1 MLDADGRP
9 RYRIDD
15 QGSYSRC
22 RGDDPRSRW
31 RRRPL
36 RRDRDFGIL
45 PRQVARPAAPDRLP
59 VAQGT
64 DGRRAPRA
72 GAADRSAGKLIE
84 PAGARAMAADTAR
97 GALFRPIV
105 PNQHSRVTYAEL
117 FFDLVFVFAV
127 TQISHTLLG
136 NFTPLGALQVMLLF
150 LAVWWVWV
158 YTSWITNW
166 LDPEKTPVR
175 LLLFSLTLGGLVLST
190 SIPAAFDGRGLWF
203 AIAYAAMQVGKTV
216 FLWISTPRSRPLAR
230 MNAIRITAWL
240 SMSAIFWIAG
250 GLAQGELR
258 LVLWAIALAIEYISP
273 AVRFWI
279 PRFGASSVADW
290 VIEGGHM
297 AERCALFVIIALG
310 ESVVVTGATF
320 AELAWS
326 AENLIAFVT
335 VLAGSIAMWW
345 IYFHIG
351 AEAGSEQ
358 ISRSS
363 EPGRL
368 ARLAYTYLH
377 MPIIAGIIVS
387 AVADE
392 LVLKHPGGHSDLK
405 TVISAIGG
413 PLLFLFGTILFKH
426 SFRGF
431 LQLSHGFGII
441 ALCVLAWFAS
451 ELSPLMLSILTTA
464 IMIVVAVW
472 ESISL
477 QSGPAE

>member
-1 MLDADGRP
+1 MVDH
-9 RYRIDD
+9 
-15 QGSYSRC
+15 
-22 RGDDPRSRW
+22 
-31 RRRPL
+31 
-36 RRDRDFGIL
+36 
-45 PRQVARPAAPDRLP
+45 
-59 VAQGT
+59 
-64 DGRRAPRA
+64 
-72 GAADRSAGKLIE
+72 
-84 PAGARAMAADTAR
+84 AR

-105 PNQHSRVTYAEL
+105 PHQHSRVTYAEL

-127 TQISHTLLG
+127 TQISHTLLAH
-136 NFTPLGALQVMLLF
+136 FTPLGALQVTLLF

-158 YTSWITNW
+158 FTSWITNW
-166 LDPEKTPVR
+166 LNPEKTPVR
-175 LLLFSLTLGGLVLST
+175 LLLFAMMLGGLVLST

-203 AIAYAAMQVGKTV
+203 AIAYAAMQVGKTI
-216 FLWISTPRSRPLAR
+216 FLWLSTPPSRPR
-230 MNAIRITAWL
+230 TRVNAIRIAAWL
-240 SMSAIFWIAG
+240 SLSAIFWIAG
-250 GLAQGELR
+250 GVMEGQSR
-258 LVLWAIALAIEYISP
+258 LVLWAIALVIEYISP
-273 AVRFWI
+273 AMRFWI
-279 PRFGASSVADW
+279 PRYGASSVADW
-290 VIEGGHM
+290 TIEGGHM
-297 AERCALFVIIALG
+297 AERCALFIIIALG
-310 ESVVVTGATF
+310 ESIVVTGATF
-320 AELAWS
+320 AELTWTT
-326 AENLIAFVT
+326 ENVLAFVSAS
-335 VLAGSIAMWW
+335 AGCLAMWW

-358 ISRSS
+358 LSKSS

-377 MPIIAGIIVS
+377 MPIVAGIIVA

-431 LQLSHGFGII
+431 LQLSHGAGII

-464 IMIVVAVW
+464 IMIAVAVW

-477 QSGPAE
+477 RSNSAE

>member
-1 MLDADGRP
+1 
-9 RYRIDD
+9 
-15 QGSYSRC
+15 
-22 RGDDPRSRW
+22 
-31 RRRPL
+31 
-36 RRDRDFGIL
+36 
-45 PRQVARPAAPDRLP
+45 
-59 VAQGT
+59 
-64 DGRRAPRA
+64 
-72 GAADRSAGKLIE
+72 
-84 PAGARAMAADTAR
+84 MAADIAR

-136 NFTPLGALQVMLLF
+136 NFTPLGALQVTLLF

-203 AIAYAAMQVGKTV
+203 AIAYAAMQVGKTI
-216 FLWISTPRSRPLAR
+216 FLWVSTPPSRTLAR
-230 MNAIRITAWL
+230 MNAVRITIWL
-240 SMSAIFWIAG
+240 SASAVFWIAG
-250 GLAQGELR
+250 GLATGEWR
-258 LVLWAIALAIEYISP
+258 LALWAIALCIEYISP

-279 PRFGASSVADW
+279 PRYGASSVADW
-290 VIEGGHM
+290 VIEGGHI
-297 AERCALFVIIALG
+297 AERCAGFIIIALG
-310 ESVVVTGATF
+310 ESIVVTGATF
-320 AELAWS
+320 ADLTWTTENVAAFAS
-326 AENLIAFVT
+326 AFI
-335 VLAGSIAMWW
+335 GSLAMWW
-345 IYFHIG
+345 IYFHKG
-351 AEAGSEQ
+351 AESGSEQ
-358 ISRSS
+358 ISKSN

-377 MPIIAGIIVS
+377 MPIVAGIIVS

-392 LVLKHPGGHSDLK
+392 LVLKHPLGHSDLR
-405 TVISAIGG
+405 TVLSAIGG
-413 PLLFLFGTILFKH
+413 PLLFLVGTILFKH

-431 LQLSHGFGII
+431 LQLSHGVGII
-441 ALCVLAWFAS
+441 ALAVLAWFAG
-451 ELSPLMLSILTTA
+451 ELSPLMLSVLTSA

-477 QSGPAE
+477 RSAPAE